1 VGDQLTSG
9 VRKLRQWATKLAG
22 LDMWSWLQNHSGQ
35 EAGASVRVWVLRWL
49 ALVQRQPE
57 EVAHHIILFF
67 LLLCLSSAVDEI
79 S

>member
-1 VGDQLTSG
+1 
-9 VRKLRQWATKLAG
+9 
-22 LDMWSWLQNHSGQ
+22 M
-35 EAGASVRVWVLRWL
+35 RVWVLRWL

-57 EVAHHIILFF
+57 EVAHHDIVILCF

>member
-1 VGDQLTSG
+1 
-9 VRKLRQWATKLAG
+9 
-22 LDMWSWLQNHSGQ
+22 
-35 EAGASVRVWVLRWL
+35 VRVWVLRWL